1 MPHPV
6 PKELNRAA
14 GRDGVQLTERSRTER
29 RRGTAA
35 GRTLPWEDSPP
46 RRRRGEIFAVAK
58 PALCWDG
65 R

>member
-1 MPHPV
+1 MRPTV
-6 PKELNRAA
+6 PNETNRATA
-14 GRDGVQLTERSRTER
+14 QLTERSRTER
-29 RRGTAA
+29 RRGTPA
-35 GRTLPWEDSPP
+35 GRTLLWEESAP